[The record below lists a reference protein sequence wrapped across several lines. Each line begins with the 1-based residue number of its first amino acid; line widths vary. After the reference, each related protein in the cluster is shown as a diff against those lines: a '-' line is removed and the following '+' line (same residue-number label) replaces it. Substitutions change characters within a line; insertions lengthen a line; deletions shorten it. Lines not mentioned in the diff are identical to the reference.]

1 MVVARRKAV
10 TTTVKVVC
18 FLCCCCCRW
27 WSSLQFSAS
36 GLLEALASSVVFHWS
51 FESRGLE
58 GAKEEQWTSFSSLK
72 CAAALVLAS
81 ASFSDPPPLA
91 LYAALFSWH
100 QSPVWRSTRIVLPS
114 KSAFFNQTW
123 WVTRFTPQ
131 QKSISIILCISTVRI
146 GRNLFRL
153 PLSGTL
159 TAEVIIN
166 FPIDA
171 VFCYS
176 ELCEKK
182 P

>member
-1 MVVARRKAV
+1 MMIV
-10 TTTVKVVC
+10 
-18 FLCCCCCRW
+18 
-27 WSSLQFSAS
+27 
-36 GLLEALASSVVFHWS
+36 SSVLGLRSFGGACFFRRVFHWS

-81 ASFSDPPPLA
+81 ASFFSDPPPLA

-131 QKSISIILCISTVRI
+131 QKSISIILCISA
-146 GRNLFRL
+146 L
-153 PLSGTL
+153 PLSSSF
-159 TAEVIIN
+159 ICN
-166 FPIDA
+166 IDCGSHNQ
-171 VFCYS
+171 FSNWCCFLLLR
-176 ELCEKK
+176 EFREKK